1 VARGDATRSRI
12 LHATVNTLAQE
23 GYAGT
28 TARAIA
34 AKGGF
39 APGVIY
45 YHFKDLDDL
54 FLATM
59 RFTSEG
65 RLERYRRGTEG
76 ITNAVDLLER
86 LRSLYFE
93 DADIGHIAAVQ
104 ELMTAPSQPM
114 AERTREEVRRWQ
126 SFAEDVITNLVA
138 DTPFAAFVPVHQAA
152 EAAVAFY
159 LGMEML
165 MHLDG
170 DRTRPDSFFGVAQHA
185 AVMIDNYRHSQT
197 I

>member
-1 VARGDATRSRI
+1 MARGETRERI
-12 LHATVNTLAQE
+12 LHATVSTLAQE

-34 AKGGF
+34 LKGGF

-59 RFTSEG
+59 RYTSEG
-65 RLERYRRGTEG
+65 RLERYRRGTDG
-76 ITNAVDLLER
+76 ISDAVDLLDR
-86 LRSLYFE
+86 LRSLYDE
-93 DADIGHIAAVQ
+93 DVEIGHIAAVQ

-114 AERTREEVRRWQ
+114 AEQTRQEVRRWQ
-126 SFAEDVITNLVA
+126 SFAEEVITGLVV
-138 DTPFAAFVPVHQAA
+138 DTPFAAFVPVAQAA

-185 AVMIDNYRHSQT
+185 AVMIDSFRHGRFA
-197 I
+197 

>member
-1 VARGDATRSRI
+1 VARRNEARNRI

-34 AKGGF
+34 LTGGF

-59 RFTSEG
+59 RFTSED

-76 ITNAVDLLER
+76 VTSAVELLTR
-86 LRSLYFE
+86 LRSLYDE
-93 DADIGHIAAVQ
+93 DADTGHIAAVQ
-104 ELMTAPSQPM
+104 ELMTASSPPM
-114 AERTREEVRRWQ
+114 AEQTRHEVRRWQ
-126 SFAEDVITNLVA
+126 ELAEDSRLNYIT
-138 DTPFAAFVPVHQAA
+138 
-152 EAAVAFY
+152 
-159 LGMEML
+159 
-165 MHLDG
+165 
-170 DRTRPDSFFGVAQHA
+170 DRSVR
-185 AVMIDNYRHSQT
+185 
-197 I
+197 

>member
-1 VARGDATRSRI
+1 VARRNAARDRI
-12 LHATVNTLAQE
+12 LHATVNTLASE

-34 AKGGF
+34 LTGGF

-65 RLERYRRGTEG
+65 RLERYRRETEDV
-76 ITNAVDLLER
+76 TSAVDLLAR
-86 LRSLYFE
+86 LRSLYEE
-93 DADIGHIAAVQ
+93 DADGGHIAAIQ
-104 ELMTAPSQPM
+104 ELMTASSAAM
-114 AERTREEVRRWQ
+114 AEQIRREVQHWQ
-126 SFAEDVITNLVA
+126 QLAEDVIHGLVA
-138 DTPFAAFVPVHQAA
+138 GTPFAAFVPVRETAG
-152 EAAVAFY
+152 AAVAFY
-159 LGMEML
+159 LGLEML

-170 DRTRPDSFFGVAQHA
+170 DRSRPDSYFAIAQQA
-185 AVMIDNYRHSQT
+185 AVMVDGYRYR
-197 I
+197 

>member
-1 VARGDATRSRI
+1 VAPRNTTRDRI
-12 LHATVNTLAQE
+12 LSATVNTLAHQ

-34 AKGGF
+34 LTGGF

-45 YHFKDLDDL
+45 YHFRDLDDL

-65 RLERYRRGTEG
+65 RLERYRRRTEG
-76 ITNAVDLLER
+76 ITSAVELLAR
-86 LRSLYFE
+86 LRSLYDE
-93 DADIGHIAAVQ
+93 DADTGHIAAVQ
-104 ELMTAPSQPM
+104 ELMTASSAPM
-114 AERTREEVRRWQ
+114 AEQTRWEIQRWQELAEEV
-126 SFAEDVITNLVA
+126 ITSLIA
-138 DTPFAAFVPVHQAA
+138 GTPFAAFVPVHQAA

-159 LGMEML
+159 LGLEML

-170 DRTRPDSFFGVAQHA
+170 DRSRPDSFFGFAQQA
-185 AVMIDNYRHSQT
+185 AVMIDGYRHQ
-197 I
+197 